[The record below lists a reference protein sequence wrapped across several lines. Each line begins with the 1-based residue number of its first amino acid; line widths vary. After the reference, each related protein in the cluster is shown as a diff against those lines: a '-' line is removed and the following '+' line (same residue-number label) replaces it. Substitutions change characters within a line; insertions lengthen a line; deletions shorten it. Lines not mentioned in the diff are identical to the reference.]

1 MTEIQLRYF
10 LKLAVP
16 QYDRKLFPAL
26 FTMFS
31 EYSLVVLVRISIAV
45 MKNWGQSNLGG
56 KGLFG
61 L

>member
-45 MKNWGQSNLGG
+45 MKN
-56 KGLFG
+56 
-61 L
+61 